1 MELANFIH
9 PRLQTFNNIRDFIF
23 YMCRSGS
30 DFNASKAA
38 VLMWFIWQNR
48 NNKVWNDSILSA
60 QQIGVQALTYW
71 NQWATINGL
80 IQEQQQPAL
89 QPTAAAATNNSV
101 QWIQPPFGFL
111 KCNVDASFFNTAGA
125 TGCGWI

>member
-1 MELANFIH
+1 LCLSHVEDEFHIFFNCEVVREAWHVMELANFIH

-80 IQEQQQPAL
+80 LQEQQQRTIL
-89 QPTAAAATNNSV
+89 CS
-101 QWIQPPFGFL
+101 GFSPRS
-111 KCNVDASFFNTAGA
+111 DS
-125 TGCGWI
+125 